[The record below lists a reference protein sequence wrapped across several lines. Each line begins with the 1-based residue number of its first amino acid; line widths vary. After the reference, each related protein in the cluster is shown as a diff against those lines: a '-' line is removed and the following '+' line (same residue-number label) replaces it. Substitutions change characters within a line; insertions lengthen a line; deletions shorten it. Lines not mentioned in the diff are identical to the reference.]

1 MTAGRPHNH
10 AGAPIE
16 GAPVYSCLHR
26 MMTNHEEPDP
36 AEPGEAT
43 GPDAADA
50 RSPESVSPEVL
61 KKALKAFR
69 KRLKLTHLNE
79 ESKLGGRAMTSG
91 RKSAV
96 VAITPP
102 YQYPREVWEELV
114 RQGKLKP
121 AGSGFYALVEG

>member
-1 MTAGRPHNH
+1 
-10 AGAPIE
+10 
-16 GAPVYSCLHR
+16 
-26 MMTNHEEPDP
+26 MTNHEQPNP
-36 AEPGEAT
+36 PEPGEAT

-50 RSPESVSPEVL
+50 GSPESVSPELL

-79 ESKLGGRAMTSG
+79 ESKLGGRAMTG
-91 RKSAV
+91 GHKSTV
-96 VAITPP
+96 VAIMPP

-121 AGSGFYALVEG
+121 AGSGFYALADG